1 MRGEI
6 KKNNKIKQNKIM
18 IKKKTKTK
26 TTAKTN
32 KQTKKPGKLLWQIL
46 LETK

>member
-6 KKNNKIKQNKIM
+6 KKNNKIKQSKIM
-18 IKKKTKTK
+18 IKKTKTK